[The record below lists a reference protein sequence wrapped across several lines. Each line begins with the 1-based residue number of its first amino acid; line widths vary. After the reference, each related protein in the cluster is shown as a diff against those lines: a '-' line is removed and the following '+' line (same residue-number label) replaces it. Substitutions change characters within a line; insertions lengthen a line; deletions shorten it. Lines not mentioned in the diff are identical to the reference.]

1 MRSAPGPVEWLTFP
15 APDDPD
21 RQYRVNVSF
30 MLSNYECI
38 FGQGCPGSLNKY
50 PSADFGCCERG
61 VTFIDDDDFAHV
73 EEMVGQLT
81 AEDCDNIDHV
91 RNRGWFLASRSGKP
105 YKTRKIGGLCIF
117 GNRTGGAAGKAGC
130 AFHHLAARQDRHHT
144 ETKPFICWSVPLNF
158 SQEEPEEP
166 GGRETTIVSAFTA
179 DAWGGTDDEE
189 ESDGR
194 GHLGWWCV
202 DTPDAY
208 RGARPVYQSMEHEL
222 RKGIGD
228 SAYER
233 MAELLAGLERPR
245 FPMPGQLVN
254 RGLPMIGQIT
264 AQRFPDYVP
273 TGE

>member
-38 FGQGCPGSLNKY
+38 FGRGCPGSLNKH

-61 VTFIDDDDFAHV
+61 VTFIDEDDFAHV

-117 GNRTGGAAGKAGC
+117 GNRTGGAAGKSGC
-130 AFHHLAARQDRHHT
+130 AFHHLAAREGKHHT

-179 DAWGGTDDEE
+179 DGWGGTDDDEE
-189 ESDGR
+189 PDGR
-194 GHLGWWCV
+194 GHLGWWCI

-208 RGARPVYQSMEHEL
+208 RGARPVYVSMEHEL

-228 SAYER
+228 AAYER
-233 MAELLAGLERPR
+233 MAELLAGMERPR

-264 AQRFPDYVP
+264 AQRFPDHVL
-273 TGE
+273 TTE